1 MYLFDIRKMSNDL
14 SKVNSNCEIILKL
27 TFLVIWI
34 SVASLNDLE

>member
-1 MYLFDIRKMSNDL
+1 MYLFDIRKMSNGL